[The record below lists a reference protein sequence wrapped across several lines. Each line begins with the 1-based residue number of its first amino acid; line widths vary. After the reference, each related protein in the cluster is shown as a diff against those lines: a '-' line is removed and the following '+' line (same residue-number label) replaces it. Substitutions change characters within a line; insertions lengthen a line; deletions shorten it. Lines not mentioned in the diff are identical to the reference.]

1 MKVPTLVLLGG
12 GAIKKYAM
20 AIKRNLNIMSY
31 EKKEN
36 EREKQRITLTED
48 LLISWLPPVPEPP

>member
-48 LLISWLPPVPEPP
+48 LLIS

>member
-1 MKVPTLVLLGG
+1 MKVPTPVLLGW
-12 GAIKKYAM
+12 AIKKYAM

-48 LLISWLPPVPEPP
+48 LLIS